1 MTSSDKNT
9 ANKRASQLAT
19 LRKVWRYIRGRRLLL
34 ALSVSCAVV
43 STLVAMYVPK
53 LVGRGVDLIVG
64 PGQVDFK
71 GIGVVALEIVVCA
84 VVVALAQ
91 LATTLCNNRVAFG
104 VVRDIRRDAFQRVQE
119 LPLKYID
126 ARQYGETTSRIVAD
140 ADVFADGLLLGFSQL
155 FTGIVAIGAV
165 LGFMLSISVPIT
177 LVVVALTPASFVV
190 AGFISKKTYSF
201 FRKQSELRGELNGY
215 VVETTQ
221 GAKVMQAFD
230 RADASEAEFAK
241 IDGELAAASLKAT
254 FYSSLTN
261 PATRFVNSLVY
272 AGVGVV
278 GALAVVHG
286 RLTVGQ
292 LVTFLSYADQ
302 YTKPFNE
309 ISSVATEFQNAL
321 ACVER
326 LFELV
331 EETPQSPDPDD
342 AAAPDAFRGEVGFDD
357 VSFSYLPDRPLIEG
371 FSLKVEPG
379 WHVAIVGPTGCG
391 KTTLVNLLMRF
402 YDVNAGAIRVDGLDS
417 RNLTR
422 RALREG
428 FGMVLQETW
437 LKSGTV
443 RDNILMGKT
452 DVDEETFRR
461 AAEACHLDGFV
472 GRLPDGYDTVVSEN
486 GEEFSQGQRQLICI
500 ARVMVRNPQLL
511 ILDEATSSIDTRT
524 ELKVQSAF
532 DSLTTGRTSFVVAHR
547 LSTIREADMILA
559 MKDGAI
565 VEQGTHEELLAKRGF
580 YYELYMSQFPS

>member
-34 ALSVSCAVV
+34 GLSVSCAVV

-331 EETPQSPDPDD
+331 EETPQSPDPDA
-342 AAAPDAFRGEVGFDD
+342 AAAPAAFRGEVGFDD

-580 YYELYMSQFPS
+580 YYELYMRQFPS